1 MRSGYKALTGT
12 IQIKEITWR
21 PTLRCENSNITL
33 NRLYMILW
41 AKVILFM
48 TWVSGGLM

>member
-1 MRSGYKALTGT
+1 MRSGYKVITGKT
-12 IQIKEITWR
+12 DIKENTWR

-41 AKVILFM
+41 VKIFLF
-48 TWVSGGLM
+48 VKRASGGLM